1 MKRIGRPPGAKRTE
15 RVEVR
20 LTPEEAKTLEQCAE
34 TLKETKTQII
44 SRGIKLV
51 EEQITKNGVN

>member
-20 LTPEEAKTLEQCAE
+20 LTKEEVKTLEQCAE